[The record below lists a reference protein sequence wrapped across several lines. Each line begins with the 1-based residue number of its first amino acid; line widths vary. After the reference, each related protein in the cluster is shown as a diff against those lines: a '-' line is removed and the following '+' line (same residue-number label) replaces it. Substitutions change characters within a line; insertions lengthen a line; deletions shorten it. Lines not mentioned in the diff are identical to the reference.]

1 MIDAFYQAFTKQLQE
16 QFETQHDSMLAAAKL
31 MSDCIEADGVIHAFG
46 SGHSQMFAM
55 ELFYRSG
62 GLVPIN
68 ALLYPHMSVS
78 PMAMLS
84 SVFERLEG
92 WALQALEMETIG
104 KADIMICAS
113 VSGRNGS
120 TVDMALAA
128 KALGMKVIALTS
140 KAYSNQVPSRHSSGE
155 KLMDIADVVIDIKCP
170 LGDAS
175 MEVEGVESRF
185 GATSS
190 ILGMAILE
198 SLVSQTVANLAE
210 KGIEVPL
217 WVSANLDSERGK
229 AINQANMEKYKH
241 RLRFL

>member
-1 MIDAFYQAFTKQLQE
+1 MIDAFYQEFTNQLKE
-16 QFETQHDSMLAAAKL
+16 QFESEKESMLVAAQL
-31 MSDCIEADGVIHAFG
+31 MSDCIENDGVVHAFG

-68 ALLYPHMSVS
+68 ALLYPHMSIS

-92 WALQALEMETIG
+92 WALPALEMESIG
-104 KADIMICAS
+104 EADIMICAS

-128 KALGMKVIALTS
+128 KEKGMKVIALTS
-140 KAYSNQVPSRHSSGE
+140 IAYSEQVPSRHSSGK
-155 KLMDIADVVIDIKCP
+155 KLMDIADVVIDLKCP

-175 MEVEGVESRF
+175 METKGVESRF

-190 ILGMAILE
+190 ILGMAIIEALAC
-198 SLVSQTVANLAE
+198 QTVENLAK

-217 WVSANLDSERGK
+217 WVSANLDSAKGK
-229 AINQANMEKYKH
+229 ASNQANMKKYKD
-241 RLRFL
+241 RVRFL

>member
-1 MIDAFYQAFTKQLQE
+1 
-16 QFETQHDSMLAAAKL
+16 
-31 MSDCIEADGVIHAFG
+31 
-46 SGHSQMFAM
+46 
-55 ELFYRSG
+55 
-62 GLVPIN
+62 
-68 ALLYPHMSVS
+68 
-78 PMAMLS
+78 
-84 SVFERLEG
+84 
-92 WALQALEMETIG
+92 
-104 KADIMICAS
+104 
-113 VSGRNGS
+113 
-120 TVDMALAA
+120 
-128 KALGMKVIALTS
+128 
-140 KAYSNQVPSRHSSGE
+140 
-155 KLMDIADVVIDIKCP
+155 MDIADVVIDIKCP